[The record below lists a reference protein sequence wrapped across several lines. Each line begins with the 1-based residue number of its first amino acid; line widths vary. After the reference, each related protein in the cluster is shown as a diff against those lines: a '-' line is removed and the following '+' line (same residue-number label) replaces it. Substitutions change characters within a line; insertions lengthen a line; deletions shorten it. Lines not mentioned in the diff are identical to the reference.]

1 LQHQAILN
9 AQITALQGKLRVVVA
24 AAESHAVVM
33 VERDAS
39 IILITAQLEKAL
51 GDETVASIT
60 LVQARASTIEIVRVF
75 RGLAIQERLLL
86 EALGLEAPLILSAPE
101 GDIVI

>member
-75 RGLAIQERLLL
+75 RGLAIRERLLL